1 MPMIHVHGSLDG
13 RVNLDHE
20 AALCSGFVLV
30 EGSILETEALRDDAE
45 EAVEDLILM
54 FVAFMI
60 EDDRYAYLFHATS
73 SVQNLIYSVC
83 YELGRM

>member
-1 MPMIHVHGSLDG
+1 M
-13 RVNLDHE
+13 
-20 AALCSGFVLV
+20 GFVFV
-30 EGSILETEALRDDAE
+30 EGSVLDTEAPRDEAE

-54 FVAFMI
+54 FVAFVI

-83 YELGRM
+83 YELGQM